1 MHTSSRRSRTRRSAK
16 AATRRNG
23 RRNSVRDRSNS
34 RQKLATRRAVS
45 PRSPRARSRIRTAS
59 VRPDSRAQAAVRL
72 FAEATRH
79 FYRQN
84 YSRAKQTFEKLLTG
98 VPSEI
103 AARARVRVRLC
114 EQRLS
119 KSGPAP
125 KTPTDYYNLGV
136 AEINARQLEQ
146 AIEHL
151 TKADKVAPHRDDI
164 QYALAAARSLEG
176 NVDAALEHLK
186 TAISLRPENRFLAQ
200 HDDDFE
206 PLRSEARFRALMRPA
221 AASGVQFAS

>member
-1 MHTSSRRSRTRRSAK
+1 MHTSSRRSRTRRAAK
-16 AATRRNG
+16 AAG
-23 RRNSVRDRSNS
+23 RRSGGRNAARNHANS
-34 RQKLATRRAVS
+34 RHRTA
-45 PRSPRARSRIRTAS
+45 ARRTAS
-59 VRPDSRAQAAVRL
+59 SRKVGAPSGSQARSAQPDPRAKAAVRL
-72 FAEATRH
+72 FAEGTRH

-84 YSRAKQTFEKLLTG
+84 FSRAKATFEKLLVG
-98 VPSEI
+98 APSDI

-119 KSGPAP
+119 KSSPPP

-136 AEINARQLEQ
+136 AEINARSLDQ

-151 TKADKVAPHRDDI
+151 TRADKAAPNRDDI

-176 NVDAALEHLK
+176 NADAALEHLK
-186 TAISLRPENRFLAQ
+186 TSISLRTENRYLAQ

-206 PLRSEARFRALMRPA
+206 SLRSDARFRALMRPIA
-221 AASGVQFAS
+221 PAGVQYSS